1 MTMSTDTRKLVS
13 VLMVTNNILQY
24 SFNNLFIIYL
34 VKVFKINE
42 NECLCSYYDNL
53 NQKCPLKFDDFILIE
68 H

>member
-34 VKVFKINE
+34 VKVFKINK
-42 NECLCSYYDNL
+42 NACLCSYYDNL